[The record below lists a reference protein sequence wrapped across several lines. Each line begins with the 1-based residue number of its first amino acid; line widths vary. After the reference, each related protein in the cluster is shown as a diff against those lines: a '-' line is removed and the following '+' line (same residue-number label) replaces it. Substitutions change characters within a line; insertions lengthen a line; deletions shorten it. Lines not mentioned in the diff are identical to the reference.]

1 MWQIVCCELKTQA
14 DIWGVCVHFVY
25 SYLIGFIQMQFSA
38 SPSSFLCVMTHSQ
51 TLVWCS
57 YFPLI
62 HKSVFFITRVVAELT
77 ILSFL
82 PVSLWSSSIYIPPCE
97 SSSEFFPACG
107 WLPSPSF
114 QGLHRLF
121 AVFLLW
127 SPDSLGIWGELSNCD
142 YVAVL
147 LETKPTSVWL
157 CSISLLPMPSQVT
170 VGHHKVTVNFLK
182 VNMWSK
188 IIFNQVDLKKL
199 SKKD

>member
-38 SPSSFLCVMTHSQ
+38 SPSIFLCVMTHSQ
-51 TLVWCS
+51 TLVWCL

-77 ILSFL
+77 ILSFP
-82 PVSLWSSSIYIPPCE
+82 PVSLLIQFHLHPTSWKFIRVLPCM
-97 SSSEFFPACG
+97 
-107 WLPSPSF
+107 WMVPSPSF
-114 QGLHRLF
+114 QGLYRLF

-188 IIFNQVDLKKL
+188 IIFNQVDLKKI